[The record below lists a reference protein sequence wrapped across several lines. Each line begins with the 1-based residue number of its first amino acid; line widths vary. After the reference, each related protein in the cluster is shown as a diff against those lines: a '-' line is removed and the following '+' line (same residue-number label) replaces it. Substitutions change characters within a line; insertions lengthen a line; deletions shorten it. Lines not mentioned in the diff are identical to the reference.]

1 MQIFVPFVNT
11 VDTAK
16 ILDQRRLN
24 KQIIECRQVL
34 KAIDQRKKGEKAAWM
49 NHPVTIQY
57 ENYTEWLNWYT
68 ITLEAVFRKNDFSA
82 LLNSEPKRP
91 PFIGDDSYH
100 KQHRRRLY
108 DKDNNHYDIFKD
120 DMSTK
125 EIENKVN
132 YYCIPSNNGGYN
144 IVKYL
149 NGKKI

>member
-1 MQIFVPFVNT
+1 MKV
-11 VDTAK
+11 
-16 ILDQRRLN
+16 LN
-24 KQIIECRQVL
+24 KISMKYNKIYYMFV
-34 KAIDQRKKGEKAAWM
+34 
-49 NHPVTIQY
+49 
-57 ENYTEWLNWYT
+57 
-68 ITLEAVFRKNDFSA
+68 
-82 LLNSEPKRP
+82 RP

-108 DKDNNHYDIFKD
+108 DKDNKHYDIFKD